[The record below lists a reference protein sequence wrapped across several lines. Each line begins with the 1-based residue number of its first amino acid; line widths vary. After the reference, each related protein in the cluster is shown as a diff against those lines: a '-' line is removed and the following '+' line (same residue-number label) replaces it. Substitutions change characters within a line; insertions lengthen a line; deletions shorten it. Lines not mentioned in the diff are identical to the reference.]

1 MKAKSVL
8 ASRLGRKPTYAEIAE
23 VVNLSASSVRIIILR
38 NRNPFSLDLQVHEDG
53 LKLKV

>member
-1 MKAKSVL
+1 MKANSAL
-8 ASRLGRKPTYAEIAE
+8 AFKLGRKPTYAEIAE

-38 NRNPFSLDLQVHEDG
+38 NRKPFSLDLPVHKDG